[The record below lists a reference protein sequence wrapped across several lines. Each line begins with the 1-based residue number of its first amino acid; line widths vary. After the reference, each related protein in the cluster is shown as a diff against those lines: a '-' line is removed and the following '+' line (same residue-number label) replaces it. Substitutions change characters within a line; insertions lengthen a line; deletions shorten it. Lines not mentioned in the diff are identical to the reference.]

1 MKKLIIITTLFVFL
15 IFITIIA
22 FLSYTSSNSNP
33 GRIVYYKGG
42 SLLSTSL
49 NGEQT
54 TDLSKLGAQGNP
66 IFVSK
71 NKMKMY
77 FVRDSNI
84 WSANTDGSQ
93 LKQITKNVTIE
104 PPFDISLIG
113 ANDDGTKLLFSYE
126 LPDIMGIPD
135 ANRYIKYGVHYYDAI
150 ANRFNYIDQRLFNK
164 EGAVYYY
171 VGFIDNVP
179 IYAQILDGYYYK
191 LDPINNK
198 LSKYTRMP
206 IPAIAS
212 TSYFNIK
219 KNILIYDGHYA
230 NQGQNIW
237 KDSAIP
243 DLYSQIVLV
252 SLDNYSKTYISLAGD
267 YAEYQYLSVS
277 PNFENVIYGHQMGGS
292 ERAYYSY
299 NINSRHTKP
308 LSKIHATYLVPLWLD
323 DETFLYADQKPL
335 AILYK
340 YDLKTDAITKYIEN
354 IDYYTIP
361 DEWFDLTRVLY
372 Y

>member
-1 MKKLIIITTLFVFL
+1 L

-22 FLSYTSSNSNP
+22 FLIHTSNNSKP

-49 NGEQT
+49 NGKQT
-54 TDLSKLGAQGNP
+54 IDLSKLGTQGNP

-71 NKMKMY
+71 NKIKMY

-104 PPFDISLIG
+104 PSFDISLIG

-135 ANRYIKYGVHYYDAI
+135 ANRCIKYGVHYYDSI
-150 ANRFNYIDQRLFNK
+150 ADLI
-164 EGAVYYY
+164 YY
-171 VGFIDNVP
+171 VGEAPYIKKGEFYYHYYFTGFIGDNP
-179 IYAQILDGYYYK
+179 IYAQNLDGYYYR
-191 LDPINNK
+191 LDPIKNK
-198 LSKYTRMP
+198 FYKYTRMP
-206 IPAIAS
+206 MPGIVH

-219 KNILIYDGHYA
+219 KNLLVYDCHYA
-230 NQGQNIW
+230 NLGQETW
-237 KDSAIP
+237 KDSVAS
-243 DLYSQIVLV
+243 DSHSQIILV
-252 SLDNYSKTYISLAGD
+252 SLDNYSKTYISPAGN

-277 PNFENVIYGHQMGGS
+277 PNFENVVYGHQMGGS
-292 ERAYYSY
+292 KRTYYSY
-299 NINSRHTKP
+299 NINSRHIKP

-335 AILYK
+335 ATFYK
-340 YDLKTDAITKYIEN
+340 YNLKTDDITKYIEN
-354 IDYYTIP
+354 IDYYIIP
-361 DEWFDLTRVLY
+361 NKWFNLTRVLY